1 MSEIEAFCVYTVQ
14 ACFGGKGCVRETV
27 LVYVLGPWTEMGRI
41 CVK

>member
-1 MSEIEAFCVYTVQ
+1 MSEIEAFCVYRHALV
-14 ACFGGKGCVRETV
+14 GRGVSERETV